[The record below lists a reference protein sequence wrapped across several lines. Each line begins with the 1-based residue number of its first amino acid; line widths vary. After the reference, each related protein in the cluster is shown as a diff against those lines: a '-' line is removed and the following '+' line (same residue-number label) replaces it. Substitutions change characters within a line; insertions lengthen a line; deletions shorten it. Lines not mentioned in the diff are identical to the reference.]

1 MECHQMFM
9 DFRGSSMEH
18 QKMSMEQLKVSMEHL
33 GMHRKAFRNIG
44 IHHRAASFG
53 HSQIVMLL
61 KTYILEVV

>member
-1 MECHQMFM
+1 
-9 DFRGSSMEH
+9 MEH